1 MINTIFEPDRSI
13 ASLTLAELENLIKDL
28 VVKYNN
34 SINISNLTPEQIQQ
48 IRRIIEA
55 FEAQNKLNNLTND
68 KINNGQDVIDYLTE
82 NPVKV
87 DGFLSRQE
95 IYENSMM
102 ETDAT

>member
-48 IRRIIEA
+48 IQRIIEA
-55 FEAQNKLNNLTND
+55 FEAQNKLNNLIND
-68 KINNGQDVIDYLTE
+68 TINNGQDVIDYLTE